1 MANIKATIVMIKP
14 SEKLQKD
21 IAVITTE
28 EHGTGSLI
36 IESMTAEAR
45 QRLMGIVEVDGVQY
59 RNQTRE
65 QIDVTFL
72 GTENGYPR
80 FQVVAPTQKKA

>member
-14 SEKLQKD
+14 SEKLQKE
-21 IAVITTE
+21 IAVITTA

-45 QRLMGIVEVDGVQY
+45 QRLMGIIEVNGVQY
-59 RNQTRE
+59 RNPARE

-80 FQVVAPTQKKA
+80 FQVVAPAASK